1 MFFSF
6 TNSLAIFQ
14 TMINNI
20 LRDLIDIEDIVVFID
35 NVLVGT
41 KNKKKHD
48 KIVEEILRKM
58 EVNDLYLKPEKC
70 VWKVKEID
78 FLELAIETNGIKIQK
93 EKMSEVLE
101 QSRYVINTYFNS
113 SNAFFCSP
121 SQFYFSSFLTNLC
134 SGFVILA
141 KSFTNCLQ

>member
-1 MFFSF
+1 
-6 TNSLAIFQ
+6 
-14 TMINNI
+14 MINNI

-101 QSRYVINTYFNS
+101 
-113 SNAFFCSP
+113 
-121 SQFYFSSFLTNLC
+121 
-134 SGFVILA
+134 
-141 KSFTNCLQ
+141 